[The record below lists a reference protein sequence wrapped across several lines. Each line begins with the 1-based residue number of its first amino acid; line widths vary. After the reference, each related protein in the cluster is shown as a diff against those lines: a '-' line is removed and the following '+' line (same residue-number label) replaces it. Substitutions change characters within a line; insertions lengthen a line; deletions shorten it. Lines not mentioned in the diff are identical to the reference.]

1 MKILLFLPFL
11 LIPLTGCGNLLYLS
25 KLGWHQTQVSLG
37 SVPLQTVMDD
47 EKRNPQT
54 KEKIRLIHKVKSFG
68 EERLHL
74 KKTKNYSKFF
84 DVEGPILY
92 AVTASEKDRLRL
104 YRWNFP
110 ITGRVTYK
118 SFFTREDALKEQ
130 RSLQEKGYDTLVQ
143 GVGAYSTLGWLN
155 DPIFSSMLN
164 QTEAALANLILHEMT
179 HATIYFKGKT
189 NMNEQLA
196 SFVGNRGT
204 IDFLTERFGPESEEV
219 LEAIAIQHDDLLF
232 SRWIDRVS
240 ARMSDFYGQPISR
253 DEKLEGRKAIFQSI
267 QEEFKEVKVRLKS
280 NGYQDFDRRPLNNA
294 VVLAYC
300 RYIHG
305 LERFEALYEHF
316 GRDLRKVIQFLKQI
330 QASGGDP
337 SSLLETRMKQMGI
350 IAASS
355 RQ

>member
-1 MKILLFLPFL
+1 
-11 LIPLTGCGNLLYLS
+11 
-25 KLGWHQTQVSLG
+25 
-37 SVPLQTVMDD
+37 MDD

-54 KEKIRLIHKVKSFG
+54 KEKIWFIQEVKSFG

-74 KKTKNYSKFF
+74 KKTKNYSRFF
-84 DVEGPILY
+84 AVEGPILH

-110 ITGRVTYK
+110 ITGPVTYK
-118 SFFTREDALKEQ
+118 SFFTREDALREQ
-130 RSLQEKGYDTLVQ
+130 RSLEGKGYDTLVQ

-179 HATIYFKGKT
+179 HSTVYFKGKT
-189 NMNEQLA
+189 DMNEQLA
-196 SFVGNRGT
+196 SFVGNRGA
-204 IDFLTERFGPESEEV
+204 IDFLTERFGPESKEV
-219 LEAIAIQHDDLLF
+219 LEATAFQHDDLLF

-240 ARMSDFYGQPISR
+240 GRLSDFYGQPISR
-253 DEKLEGRKAIFQSI
+253 DEKLEGRKTVFQSI
-267 QEEFKEVKVRLKS
+267 QEEFKEVKVRFKS

-294 VVLAYC
+294 VVLAYR

-330 QASGGDP
+330 QASGEDP
-337 SSLLETRMKQMGI
+337 SSFLETRMKEMGI